1 MELSDAQ
8 QYIGDK
14 LREVIVN
21 EEYPQQHLIIK
32 LENIT
37 TYIMECLEIELQD
50 KGYWVEQRRIGWSD
64 DFIVKIEW

>member
-8 QYIGDK
+8 KYIGDK
-14 LREVIVN
+14 LRELIVDGN
-21 EEYPQQHLIIK
+21 PAQPHLILK
-32 LENIT
+32 LDNIT